1 VVVGSA
7 TGAAVVVDE
16 VEVVVVLELVEPP
29 RPVKGAAAKAL
40 AGSASAAT
48 VASARAQARI
58 GSRRSLIA
66 PNISSGG
73 P

>member
-7 TGAAVVVDE
+7 TGGAVVVDE
-16 VEVVVVLELVEPP
+16 VDVVVVLELVEPKP
-29 RPVKGAAAKAL
+29 LNGAAAKPL

-48 VASARAQARI
+48 VASARAPARI
-58 GSRRSLIA
+58 GSRWSLIA
-66 PNISSGG
+66 PNISPGG